1 MPLIL
6 DREKVLEIYNDATIK
21 GWVLPVFNTEN
32 LTTSEAI
39 LSSVYDYG
47 QSINISDLPIMIGIT
62 NNYPSRPQTQF
73 YTQTRQWKLGMNL
86 FLNDLKQLTAPG
98 SPFANLKV
106 MIHLDHI
113 LWDKDQELLN
123 WDMGQFSSIMF
134 DASELPIDMNIQKT
148 NEFVKLNKD
157 KIIIEGACD
166 EIGKSISDSQMELTS
181 PDMAEKY
188 YIETGVDILVANLG
202 TEHRTSSASRQYH
215 DQLAR
220 DIKNKI
226 GPRLCLHGT
235 SSLSKEK
242 LIGLFDDG
250 ICKVNIWTT
259 LERDSTPTLIKN
271 ILENMSKM
279 LDRDKVK
286 AWMNNQILGELIDH
300 NSTPS
305 VDYFTTT
312 YRQDIIFNRMK
323 EIILSYLNLWYKL

>member
-6 DREKVLEIYNDATIK
+6 DREKVLEIYNDASNK

-39 LSSVYDYG
+39 LSSVFEYG
-47 QSINISDLPIMIGIT
+47 QSININDLPIIIGIT
-62 NNYPSRPQTQF
+62 NNYPSRPQSQY

-86 FLNDLKQLTAPG
+86 FLSDLKQLTAPG

-134 DASELPIDMNIQKT
+134 DASDLSIDMNIQKT

-166 EIGKSISDSQMELTS
+166 EIGKSISNNQMELTS
-181 PDMAEKY
+181 PDMAERY
-188 YIETGVDILVANLG
+188 YLETGVDILVANLG
-202 TEHRTSSASRQYH
+202 TEHRASSTSRQYH

-235 SSLSKEK
+235 SSISKEK

-259 LERDSTPTLIKN
+259 LERDSTPALIKN

-279 LDRDKVK
+279 VDRQKVK
-286 AWMNNQILGELIDH
+286 AWINTQ
-300 NSTPS
+300 S
-305 VDYFTTT
+305 F
-312 YRQDIIFNRMK
+312 R
-323 EIILSYLNLWYKL
+323 

>member
-1 MPLIL
+1 MALIL
-6 DREKVLEIYNDATIK
+6 NREKVLEIYNYASNK

-47 QSINISDLPIMIGIT
+47 ESIGVRDLPIIVGIT
-62 NNYPSRPQTQF
+62 NNYPSRPQSQY
-73 YTQTRQWKLGMNL
+73 YTHTRQWKLGMNL
-86 FLNDLKQLTAPG
+86 FLNDLKQLTLPD

-113 LWDKDQELLN
+113 LWDEDQELLN

-134 DASELPIDMNIQKT
+134 DASDLPLDMNIQKT
-148 NEFVKLNKD
+148 AEFVKLNKD
-157 KIIIEGACD
+157 KIIIEGACA
-166 EIGKSISDSQMELTS
+166 EIGESFSNSPVDLTS

-188 YIETGVDILVANLG
+188 YLETGVDILVANLG
-202 TEHRTSSASRQYH
+202 TEHRASSTTMHYQ

-220 DIKNKI
+220 DIKDKI

-235 SSLSKEK
+235 SSISMEK
-242 LIGLFDDG
+242 LSGLFDDG

-259 LERDSTPTLIKN
+259 LERDTTPALINN
-271 ILENMSKM
+271 ILENISKM
-279 LDRDKVK
+279 VDREKVND
-286 AWMNNQILGELIDH
+286 WINTHLLGEMIDQS
-300 NSTPS
+300 STTS
-305 VDYFTTT
+305 LDYFTTT

-323 EIILSYLNLWYKL
+323 EIVHSYLNLWYK